1 MTVNWERNLE
11 IRSQNPEL
19 SERTAGLGVFLL
31 ALVVRLLGIASRPIW
46 YDEAFAILFS
56 AKGPAAMLRGTLT
69 PDPSGAAAD
78 IHPLAYYT
86 LLWGWM
92 KVFGESLVSVRLL
105 SILFG
110 LGTLILAYL
119 LLRSMFAN
127 PQLALLGALGL
138 ALSPFQVHYS
148 QEIRMYSLLAL
159 ALTGATLALWQ
170 GLHSAQWR
178 WWLLFSF
185 CAALAQYTQNLAAFY
200 LVPLALTP
208 VLLRRWEKVK
218 ATLLAGIGA
227 LLLYLPW
234 LLQLPAQFAKIE
246 KSYWVE
252 RPTLR
257 NIFTTL
263 LSYVTNLPIAERW
276 ISLAL
281 AVTLVVLALA
291 AYQTWLAWRGQRPGA
306 QRGLWLAYL
315 AFAPAMLM
323 FIVSQ
328 WRPVYV
334 ERALLPSGVSF
345 WLWLAWALAGAGMP
359 RLLRF
364 INFGLLT
371 AGILLGLG
379 MHLTYSGFPY
389 GPYAALD
396 AALESRFQAGDV
408 ILHSNK
414 LTVLPALYFAPR
426 LEQRFIADPPGAG
439 SDTLAPATQQ
449 VLGIQAS
456 KTLEMATQGKQRVW
470 FIIFQQSID
479 EATQAGLPTHPQLTW
494 LDAHFQYQTVE
505 DWGPILLYV
514 YSR

>member
-1 MTVNWERNLE
+1 MTVDRGHRLE
-11 IRSQNPEL
+11 IRPKNPVL
-19 SERTAGLGVFLL
+19 SEQTACLSVFLL
-31 ALVVRLLGIASRPIW
+31 ALVVRCLGIASRPIW

-69 PDPSGAAAD
+69 PDLSGAAAD

-86 LLWGWM
+86 VLWGWM
-92 KVFGESLVSVRLL
+92 KVFGESLVSVRML

-110 LGTLILAYL
+110 LGILVLAYL
-119 LLRSMFAN
+119 LLRSMFAK
-127 PQLALLGALGL
+127 PRLALLGALGL

-170 GLHSAQWR
+170 GLHSSQWR

-185 CAALAQYTQNLAAFY
+185 CAALAEYTQNLAAFY

-208 VLLRRWEKVK
+208 VFLRRWDKVK
-218 ATLLAGIGA
+218 ATVLAGVGA
-227 LLLYLPW
+227 LVLYLPW

-257 NIFTTL
+257 NVFTTL
-263 LSYVTNLPIAERW
+263 LSYVTNLPIDERW

-281 AVTLVVLALA
+281 AVTLVVIALA
-291 AYQTWLAWRGQRPGA
+291 AYQTWLALRGQRPGA
-306 QRGLWLAYL
+306 KRGLWLAYL
-315 AFAPAMLM
+315 AFAPALLM

-334 ERALLPSGVSF
+334 ERALLPSGVIF
-345 WLWLAWALAGAGMP
+345 WLWLAWALLEAGMP
-359 RLLRF
+359 RFLRF
-364 INFGLLT
+364 INFGLLA
-371 AGILLGLG
+371 AGILLGLI
-379 MHLTYSGFPY
+379 MHLSYSGFPY

-396 AALESRFQAGDV
+396 AALESRLQSGDV

-414 LTVLPALYFAPR
+414 LTVLPALYFAPE
-426 LEQRFIADPPGAG
+426 LEQRFIADLPGADT
-439 SDTLAPATQQ
+439 DTLAPATQQ
-449 VLGIQAS
+449 ILGIKANPSLETAS
-456 KTLEMATQGKQRVW
+456 SGADRIW
-470 FIIFQQSID
+470 FIIFQKSID
-479 EATQAGLPTHPQLTW
+479 EALAAGLPNHPHLIW
-494 LDAHFQYQTVE
+494 LETHFQRQTVE

>member
-1 MTVNWERNLE
+1 MRVNRERNLE
-11 IRSQNPEL
+11 IRPQNPGL
-19 SERTAGLGVFLL
+19 SERIACLGVFLL
-31 ALVVRLLGIASRPIW
+31 ALVVRLLGIASRSIW

-69 PDPSGAAAD
+69 PDVSGAAAD

-119 LLRSMFAN
+119 LLRSMFAK

-170 GLHSAQWR
+170 GLHSTQWR

-208 VLLRRWEKVK
+208 VFLRRWEKVK
-218 ATLLAGIGA
+218 ATVLAGIGA
-227 LLLYLPW
+227 LVLYLPW

-263 LSYVTNLPIAERW
+263 LSYVTNLPISERW

-281 AVTLVVLALA
+281 AVTLVVIALA
-291 AYQTWLAWRGQRPGA
+291 AYQTWLALRDQRPGA
-306 QRGLWLAYL
+306 KRGLWLAYL
-315 AFAPAMLM
+315 AFAPALLM

-334 ERALLPSGVSF
+334 ERALLPSGVIF

-359 RLLRF
+359 RFLRF

-371 AGILLGLG
+371 AGVLLGLA

-396 AALESRFQAGDV
+396 TALEARFQSGDV

-414 LTVLPALYFAPR
+414 LTVLPTLYFAPG
-426 LEQRFIADPPGAG
+426 LEQRFIADPPGA
-439 SDTLAPATQQ
+439 STDTLAPATQQ
-449 VLGIQAS
+449 VLGIEAS
-456 KTLEMATQGKQRVW
+456 NTLDVATQGKQRIW
-470 FIIFQQSID
+470 FVVFQQSID
-479 EATQAGLPTHPQLTW
+479 EALSAGLPTHPQITW
-494 LDAHFQYQTVE
+494 LDAHFQRQNIET
-505 DWGPILLYV
+505 WGPIQLYV
-514 YSR
+514 YTR